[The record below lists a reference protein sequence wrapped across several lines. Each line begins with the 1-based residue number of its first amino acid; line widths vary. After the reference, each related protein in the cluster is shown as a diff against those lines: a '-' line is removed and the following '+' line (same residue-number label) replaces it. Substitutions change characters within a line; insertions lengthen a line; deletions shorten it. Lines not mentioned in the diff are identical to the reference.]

1 MVMKTCSKREISIGN
16 LEIERKRLEEI
27 VERHVYNLQEEA
39 VIMESE
45 RMDDFIVIFYRRT
58 GSTDT

>member
-1 MVMKTCSKREISIGN
+1 MVMKTCSKREILIGN
-16 LEIERKRLEEI
+16 LEIERKRLEKI